1 MGNEFFKVEIESLLM
16 VMDYINYKYEDK
28 SRYLQKK
35 FTAKSLNQCEAII
48 YTIQG
53 NIKNN
58 YKVNTCDQ
66 SIQPIRQKMESN
78 YLKRTK

>member
-66 SIQPIRQKMESN
+66 SIQPIR
-78 YLKRTK
+78 